1 MTVPILRFHDGTL
14 ILENWDRKTSPPYF
28 QWDTRN
34 RTWRALAFYYS
45 RILAAFEKRKI
56 SLKDQARE
64 FIPLDLKMKLSFILY
79 PHQKEAL
86 ESWQKAKHCGTVVL
100 PTGSGKSLV
109 ALYGMAFLKISTL
122 VVSPTLDLMN
132 QWYDRIKDA
141 FGEEVG
147 ILGGGYHEIFP
158 LTVTTYDSAYRYID
172 RYGNRFGFLIFDEIH
187 HLPAS
192 TYSQIPELSIA
203 PYRLGLTATYRRS
216 DAQHLKLTHL
226 VGPVVFEKRIKDL
239 AGEHL
244 SDYEIH
250 RIRIPMTPEEKK
262 EYDSLYSSYNKY
274 VREKGIKFYGGK
286 WETFIKESVYTPRAR
301 QALIARKQLRQILF
315 NAEKKL
321 EALESLLKQHYKDRV
336 IIFTEDNELVYTIS
350 QQYLIPALTHQTN
363 TVERKVILD
372 RFRRGEYRF
381 LVTSKV
387 LNEGVDIPE
396 ANVAIILGG
405 SASPTEHLQRL
416 GRILRKKSKKKALLY
431 EIITTGTQ
439 ETNISYRRRGSDA
452 YR

>member
-1 MTVPILRFHDGTL
+1 MRVPILRFHDGTL
-14 ILENWDRKTSPPYF
+14 ILENWDEETNPPYF
-28 QWDTRN
+28 EWDSRSKV
-34 RTWRALAFYYS
+34 WRALALHYS
-45 RILAAFEKRKI
+45 RILAVFEERKI
-56 SLKDQARE
+56 HLKDQARE
-64 FIPLDLKMKLSFILY
+64 FTSLDLKMKLSFMLY
-79 PHQKEAL
+79 PHQKDAL
-86 ESWQKAKHCGTVVL
+86 ESWQKAGHRGTVVL
-100 PTGSGKSLV
+100 PTGSGKSLI
-109 ALYGMAFLKISTL
+109 ALYGIASLNISTL
-122 VVSPTLDLMN
+122 IISPTLDLMN
-132 QWYDRIKDA
+132 QWYDRIKDS

-147 ILGGGYHEIFP
+147 ILGGGYHEIHP

-192 TYSQIPELSIA
+192 TYSQIPQLSIA
-203 PYRLGLTATYRRS
+203 PYRMGLTATYRRA

-226 VGPVVFEKRIKDL
+226 VGPVVFEKRIKDMR
-239 AGEHL
+239 GEHL

-250 RIRIPMTPEEKK
+250 RIRIPMTSEEKK
-262 EYDSLYSSYNKY
+262 EYDSLYSFYNKY
-274 VREKGIKFYGGK
+274 VREKGIRFYGGK
-286 WETFIKESVYTPRAR
+286 WETFIKESSYTPQAR
-301 QALIARKQLRQILF
+301 QALLARKQLRQILF

-321 EALESLLKQHYKDRV
+321 EALESLLKQHCKDRV

-363 TVERKVILD
+363 TVERKAILD

-431 EIITTGTQ
+431 EIITAGTQ

-452 YR
+452 YQ